1 MGREKNT
8 LFLHYTIFFK
18 NYRKMLLRLEIT
30 HIPILS
36 RPRITEIYTI
46 KIKLEYIVK

>member
-1 MGREKNT
+1 MKRT
-8 LFLHYTIFFK
+8 HFSFIIQFFLK